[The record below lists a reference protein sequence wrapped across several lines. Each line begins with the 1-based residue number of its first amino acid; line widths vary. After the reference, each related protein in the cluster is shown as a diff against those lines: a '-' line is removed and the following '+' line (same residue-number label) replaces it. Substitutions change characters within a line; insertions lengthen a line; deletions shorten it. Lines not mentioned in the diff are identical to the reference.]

1 LRADPVVSRPR
12 SALGAAR
19 LLAALSLMLVLA
31 IGGTADLAR
40 AEEALQ
46 LEVYINEVPTQLI
59 GAFVMLDDK
68 HIASRQHELEEM
80 GLNPKGR
87 GEPDKLVTLDD
98 LAGLSYRYDEPTQR
112 IYITAPDDMRIA
124 KEYDVSNRTRMD
136 LPIQSAYGAVLNYD
150 LFSSATRGQAKQW
163 LAFSGASGTF
173 DARFFTPYGTLSQS
187 AILQDSQAAAF
198 AALRLNTTYTY
209 SDYETMRTYRVG
221 DTINGGLAWTRP
233 IRIGGLQ
240 VQRNFGLRS
249 DLVTLPLPATRG
261 TAAVP
266 STADIY
272 INNIKTYSQ
281 DIAAGP
287 YVLNNL
293 PAIGSNGTARVVLR
307 DSSGKTTEA
316 TLPFYASAMLLAPG
330 LFDYSLEAGLPRL
343 SFGTVDDTYLNRAV
357 ASASARY
364 GMFDWLT
371 LEGHGEGGAGLGNA
385 SAGVVART
393 GSFGIASVAVAGS
406 YYASRMGYQSYLSYE
421 TKLLGFSFN
430 ASSQMTFGP
439 YNDLASVT
447 ARLQQQ
453 AVLTNPFDVSSFV
466 DLSASV
472 TQAINSS
479 MVTSASPPKAFN
491 RLSVSAP
498 LPFAHANLTGSY
510 IESVDG
516 GGVRSDI
523 LSATVS
529 GAWHD
534 VSVFATAFTALAGPR
549 NTGFM
554 VGLSMP
560 LGDSVTVSTSV
571 SGGGGGST
579 VNVDAV
585 KPLDEK
591 PGSIGWRIH
600 DGEFGSTQRAAAVS
614 YRSSFART
622 EASVYQDSS
631 GVQGTA
637 EVEGAV
643 ATLGGGVFF
652 TNRIDDAF
660 AVVNTG
666 VAGIPVFYENRPVG
680 VTNASG
686 LALITGLR
694 SYQPN
699 KIAIDPANLP
709 VDAQITASETV
720 VAPADRSG
728 VKVDFTVK
736 TDTRPAVVVFQGGDG
751 QPLAAGA
758 QGQIEGGESFV
769 VGYDG
774 RAYIENLAAT
784 NNATITLLNGG
795 CHATFAYEPHPG
807 EQVVVSP
814 VVCK

>member
-1 LRADPVVSRPR
+1 
-12 SALGAAR
+12 
-19 LLAALSLMLVLA
+19 MLVLA
-31 IGGTADLAR
+31 IGGTTDLAR
-40 AEEALQ
+40 AEESLQ

-68 HIASRQHELEEM
+68 HIASRQHELEDM
-80 GLNPKGR
+80 GLNPKGH

-98 LAGLSYRYDEPTQR
+98 LAGVSYRYDESTQR
-112 IYITAPDDMRIA
+112 IYITAPDNMRIS
-124 KEYDVSNRTRMD
+124 KQYDLSNRTPTN

-150 LFSSATRGQAKQW
+150 LFSSATGGGQQQKQW

-187 AILQDSQAAAF
+187 LILQNSQTEAF
-198 AALRLNTTYTY
+198 AALRLNSTYTY
-209 SDYETMRTYRVG
+209 SDPETMRTYRAG
-221 DTINGGLAWTRP
+221 DTISGGLAWTRP

-249 DLVTLPLPATRG
+249 DLVTLPLPSARG

-272 INNIKTYSQ
+272 INNVKTYSQ

-293 PAIGSNGTARVVLR
+293 PAITGNGTARIVLR
-307 DSSGKTTEA
+307 DSSGKTSEA
-316 TLPFYASAMLLAPG
+316 TLPFYSSALLLAPG
-330 LFDYSLEAGLPRL
+330 LFDYSIEAGLPRL

-371 LEGHGEGGAGLGNA
+371 LEGHAEGGAGLVNA
-385 SAGVVART
+385 SAGIAART
-393 GSFGIASVAVAGS
+393 GSFGVTSGAVAAS
-406 YYASRMGYQSYLSYE
+406 YYASRVGYQSYFSYE
-421 TKLLGFSFN
+421 TKLFGLSIN
-430 ASSQMTFGP
+430 ASSQMTFGS
-439 YNDLASVT
+439 YDDLASVT

-453 AVLTNPFDVSSFV
+453 AVLTNPFDVSSFT
-466 DLSASV
+466 DLSTSV
-472 TQAINSS
+472 SQAINSS
-479 MVTSASPPKAFN
+479 VFTSARPPKAFN
-491 RLSVSAP
+491 RISVSAP
-498 LPFAHANLTGSY
+498 LPFARANLTGSFVQ
-510 IESVDG
+510 SVDPVG
-516 GGVRSDI
+516 TRSDI
-523 LSATVS
+523 LSASLS
-529 GAWHD
+529 GAWRD
-534 VSVFATAFTALAGPR
+534 VSIFATAFTSVSGAK
-549 NTGFM
+549 NTGFL
-554 VGLSMP
+554 VGFSMP
-560 LGDSVTVSTSV
+560 LGDAGATIATSV

-585 KPLDEK
+585 KALDMK
-591 PGSIGWRIH
+591 PGSVGWRIH
-600 DGEFGSTQRAAAVS
+600 DGEFGATQRAAAVS

-622 EASVYQDSS
+622 EASVYQDKS

-666 VAGIPVFYENRPVG
+666 VAGVPVFYENRPAG

-686 LALITGLR
+686 LALIPGLR

-699 KIAIDPANLP
+699 KIAIDPATLP
-709 VDAQITASETV
+709 VDADITATETV

-736 TDTRPAVVVFQGGDG
+736 TDTHPAVVVFQGADG

-774 RAYIENLAAT
+774 RAYIQNLTAA
-784 NNATITLLNGG
+784 NNATITLLNGQ

-807 EQVVVSP
+807 EQVVIPS

>member
-1 LRADPVVSRPR
+1 LRAV
-12 SALGAAR
+12 R
-19 LLAALSLMLVLA
+19 LLAALSLVLVLA
-31 IGGTADLAR
+31 IGGTADPAR
-40 AEEALQ
+40 AEESLQ

-68 HIASRQHELEEM
+68 HIASRQHELEDM

-98 LAGLSYRYDEPTQR
+98 LAGLSYRYDESTQR
-112 IYITAPDDMRIA
+112 IYITAPDNMRIS
-124 KEYDVSNRTRMD
+124 KEYDVSNRTPMD
-136 LPIQSAYGAVLNYD
+136 LPIQSSYGAVLNYD
-150 LFSSATRGQAKQW
+150 LFSSATGGGQQQKQW

-187 AILQDSQAAAF
+187 LILQNSQTDAF
-198 AALRLNTTYTY
+198 AALRLNSTYTY
-209 SDYETMRTYRVG
+209 SDSETMRTYRAG

-249 DLVTLPLPATRG
+249 DLVTLPLPSARG
-261 TAAVP
+261 AAVP

-287 YVLNNL
+287 YVLSNL
-293 PAIGSNGTARVVLR
+293 PAITGNGTARIVLR

-316 TLPFYASAMLLAPG
+316 TLPFYASAMLLASG
-330 LFDYSLEAGLPRL
+330 LFDYSIEAGLPRL
-343 SFGTVDDTYLNRAV
+343 SFGTVDDMYLNRPV

-364 GMFDWLT
+364 GMLDWLT
-371 LEGHGEGGAGLGNA
+371 LEGHAEGGAGLGNA
-385 SAGVVART
+385 SGGIAART
-393 GSFGIASVAVAGS
+393 GSFGVTSAAVAAS
-406 YYASRMGYQSYLSYE
+406 YYQSRVGYQSYFSYE
-421 TKLLGFSFN
+421 TKLLGFSIS
-430 ASSQMTFGP
+430 ASSQMTFGS
-439 YNDLASVT
+439 YDDLASVT

-453 AVLTNPFDVSSFV
+453 TVQTNPFDVGSFT
-466 DLSASV
+466 DLSTSV
-472 TQAINSS
+472 SQAINTS
-479 MVTSASPPKAFN
+479 VFTSARPPKAFN
-491 RLSVSAP
+491 RISISTP
-498 LPFAHANLTGSY
+498 LPFARANLTGSF
-510 IESVDG
+510 IDSVDATG
-516 GGVRSDI
+516 LRSDI
-523 LSATVS
+523 LSASFS
-529 GAWHD
+529 GSWRD
-534 VSVFATAFTALAGPR
+534 VAIFATAFTSVAGAK
-549 NTGFM
+549 NTGFLL
-554 VGLSMP
+554 GFSMP
-560 LGDSVTVSTSV
+560 LGDSATISTSV
-571 SGGGGGST
+571 SGGAGGST

-585 KPLDEK
+585 KTLDAK
-591 PGSIGWRIH
+591 PGSVGWRIH
-600 DGEFGSTQRAAAVS
+600 DGEFGSTQRTAAVS

-622 EASVYQDSS
+622 EASVSQDNN

-666 VAGIPVFYENRPVG
+666 VAGIPVFYENRPAG

-686 LALITGLR
+686 IALIPGLR

-709 VDAQITASETV
+709 VDADVTATETV

-736 TDTRPAVVVFQGGDG
+736 TDTRPAVVVFQGADG

-774 RAYIENLAAT
+774 RAYIQNLAAS
-784 NNATITLLNGG
+784 NNATITLMKGG

-807 EQVVVSP
+807 EQVVIPSVA
-814 VVCK
+814 CK